1 MTSTTRLNT
10 ATGAARSR
18 KAALRALL
26 VVCCWLASWQAVAM
40 LLNSAILLASPLEVA
55 ASFAALAPTAGFW
68 GTVGYSLGRI
78 AAGFALAVLLG
89 TALAWLASLNRW
101 VQAFLSPPI
110 RAIRSVPVVSFIIL
124 VLIWADSSWLSVTIS
139 CLMVLPIVYAN
150 VEEGIARRDQG
161 LDEFAQVFALSR
173 GKRWWAITLPALLSY
188 LIAAC
193 RVGLGM
199 AWKAGVSAEVIGLP
213 SGSIGERLYQ
223 AKLYLATGDLFCW
236 TGVIVALSFGFEK
249 LVLFLLN
256 RFETGLANGYRT
268 DPSDGRRC

>member
-1 MTSTTRLNT
+1 
-10 ATGAARSR
+10 
-18 KAALRALL
+18 
-26 VVCCWLASWQAVAM
+26 M
-40 LLNSAILLASPLEVA
+40 LLGNAILLASPLDVA
-55 ASFAALAPTAGFW
+55 ASFVALVPTAGFW

-101 VQAFLSPPI
+101 VRAFLSPPI

-139 CLMVLPIVYAN
+139 ALMVLPIVYAN
-150 VEEGIARRDQG
+150 VEEGIDRRDQG

-173 GKRWWAITLPALLSY
+173 SKRWWAITLPAMLSY

-193 RVGLGM
+193 RAGLGM

-249 LVLFLLN
+249 LVLGLLD
-256 RFETGLANGYRT
+256 RFESGLASGYTT
-268 DPSDGRRC
+268 DHGNEGRRR